1 MPRLTVDRLAA
12 ACVAART
19 ERLYGSYLADESQ
32 TSPEHIG
39 LIDKC
44 IWTVCIVCMTV
55 RMHHVTIL
63 ARDDFRAD
71 FPSRPVIL
79 AL

>member
-1 MPRLTVDRLAA
+1 MLRACTCISYHSVECLWQFLFSEQSKGHACLTVGRLAA

-19 ERLYGSYLADESQ
+19 ERLYASYLADESQ

-44 IWTVCIVCMTV
+44 IWTVCIV
-55 RMHHVTIL
+55 
-63 ARDDFRAD
+63 
-71 FPSRPVIL
+71 
-79 AL
+79 